1 MRVLFDQATPVPLR
15 LFLEGHTIRTAAQE
29 RWHRLSNGELL
40 DAAESAGF
48 RCPCNHRQKH
58 SLSAESYTSQD
69 CDRGTRKTAMPELRK
84 HVALVVAAV
93 NAAALGSYT
102 EVEMP

>member
-1 MRVLFDQATPVPLR
+1 
-15 LFLEGHTIRTAAQE
+15 
-29 RWHRLSNGELL
+29 
-40 DAAESAGF
+40 
-48 RCPCNHRQKH
+48 
-58 SLSAESYTSQD
+58 
-69 CDRGTRKTAMPELRK
+69 MPELRK